1 VRPYQQAHRYRVQD
15 EKPLVLV
22 IDEVGPL
29 VKLLELELGFQGLR
43 MDSVLIEDSPLAKAQ
58 AIKPDAIVIGS
69 VIPTPELYNLLEQL
83 RAGTSAKLLFVN
95 GSANEAD
102 TAMAMQLGAD
112 DAISRPFLPEA
123 LGMHVR
129 SILGLDSPEMTK
141 LHRGVLTVDYLRR
154 LVLKG
159 DMQITLG
166 TNEWGLMLALMRA
179 PGAVSANELLT
190 TVWGDSYADETDFLV
205 VWMNRLRVNL
215 GEDPERPEIVLGNN
229 DEGYRLAE

>member
-1 VRPYQQAHRYRVQD
+1 MKD

-43 MDSVLIEDSPLAKAQ
+43 MDSVLIDDSPLEKAQ
-58 AIKPDAIVIGS
+58 ALQPDAIVIGS

-83 RAGTSAKLLFVN
+83 RAGTKAKLLFVN
-95 GSANEAD
+95 GSANESD

-123 LGMHVR
+123 LGMHLR
-129 SILGLDSPEMTK
+129 SILGIDSQEMTK
-141 LHRGVLTVDYLRR
+141 LHRGVITVDYLRR

-166 TNEWGLMLALMRA
+166 TNEWGLLLALMGA
-179 PGAVSANELLT
+179 PGVLSANDLLT
-190 TVWGDSYADETDFLV
+190 TVWGDSYAGETDFLT

-215 GEDPERPEIVLGNN
+215 GEDPKKPEIVLGNN
-229 DEGYRLAE
+229 EEGYRVAG